1 MMYGDDASVEKSDH
15 ELDGVSFKEI
25 GFVGGATLSGTFTL
39 DLEPLYAQQF
49 KKVYFSTSLCVR
61 MMSCRL
67 YQSHFNQ
74 KIMHEYYGHHDMI
87 YGKSS
92 HHKSWVS
99 FGNAAELAIVCIKNT
114 ELYL

>member
-1 MMYGDDASVEKSDH
+1 
-15 ELDGVSFKEI
+15 
-25 GFVGGATLSGTFTL
+25 
-39 DLEPLYAQQF
+39 
-49 KKVYFSTSLCVR
+49 

-114 ELYL
+114 ELYLSFTIKHWREIYECNKKRMHKVPTCVCIQLLCIPVQVITGA